1 MTIRQV
7 AAVAAFAALAA
18 PNAAQACSCLP
29 WQNPKHHIDSVDVIF
44 EGVAKRIRDVSGTGG
59 AELRTRFKVM
69 LPRKGKIGKT
79 VWVRHNVSSAACGFQ
94 FTENRPYKVFARRRP
109 DGSLRTSLC
118 LMMMWQTAESGW
130 DAYLRILDHDG

>member
-29 WQNPKHHIDSVDVIF
+29 WQNPKHHIESADVIF
-44 EGVAKRIRDVSGTGG
+44 EGVAERTKDVRGTGG
-59 AELRTRFKVM
+59 AELRTRFKVVEW
-69 LPRKGKIGKT
+69 RKGKIGKT
-79 VWVRHNVSSAACGFQ
+79 VWVRHNVNSAACGYQ
-94 FTENRPYKVFARRRP
+94 FTEGRPYKVFARRRP

-118 LMMMWQTAESGW
+118 QMQMFRGGDGW
-130 DAYLRILDHDG
+130 TDYLQVLKGGG